1 MKVFYLGESE
11 GPVEAFGT
19 VFEPGKASD
28 VDDRF
33 KEKVKNNP
41 YFGDKASGKVVD
53 KAPSAP
59 VAKTVFE
66 ARLNTDG
73 KYSIF
78 RGDQE
83 LQDGL
88 SKKDADAFNSMSAED
103 QTEYVNDL

>member
-1 MKVFYLGESE
+1 MKVFYNGEAE

-19 VFEPGKASD
+19 VFERGKASE

-33 KEKVKNNP
+33 KEKVKNNKF
-41 YFGDKASGKVVD
+41 FGDKATAKASER
-53 KAPSAP
+53 APSNP
-59 VAKTVFE
+59 EPSVFE

-78 RGDQE
+78 RGEQE

-88 SKKDADAFNSMSAED
+88 SKKDAEAFNGMPADE
-103 QTEYVNDL
+103 QAEYVNGL